1 MITISIINQKGGVG
15 KTTTAFALASGLTK
29 KGKKVLSIDLDPQR
43 NLSYAMEAN
52 TSEKHILS
60 VLQASTTMEESI
72 QKLPQGDILSSS
84 PFLVAAESMFTQV
97 GKEFL
102 LQESLETVEQHYDF
116 CILDAPPTL
125 GIMTINA
132 LTAAQAVVIP
142 AQADIFS
149 FQGIEDL
156 ALNIQS
162 VKKYFNSNLCILGIL
177 LTRYNGRS
185 IVTREVS
192 ELMER
197 NASKLQ
203 TTVFAQKIRECS
215 ALKESQV
222 MQENIF
228 DYASKSNA
236 SLDYMALTEEIQ
248 GLLETLLKTVEK

>member
-1 MITISIINQKGGVG
+1 MKIIAIINQKGGVG
-15 KTTTAFALASGLTK
+15 KTTTAFSLSSALRK
-29 KGKKVLSIDLDPQR
+29 KGKRVLSIDLDPQR

-52 TSEKHILS
+52 TNEKHVLS
-60 VLQASTTMEESI
+60 VLQSSTTLVESI
-72 QKLPQGDILSSS
+72 QQLPQGDILASS

-102 LQESLETVEQHYDF
+102 LKESLYSVEQDYDF
-116 CILDAPPTL
+116 CVLDAPPTL

-132 LTAAQAVVIP
+132 LTAAHGVVIP

-149 FQGIEDL
+149 CQGIDDL
-156 ALNIQS
+156 ALNIES
-162 VKKYFNSNLCILGIL
+162 VRKYFNPNLKILGIL

-197 NASKLQ
+197 NAGKLQ
-203 TTVFAQKIRECS
+203 TNLFQSKIRECT

-222 MQENIF
+222 MQQNIF
-228 DYASKSNA
+228 DYSKKSNA
-236 SLDYMALTEEIQ
+236 AADYMALTDEI
-248 GLLETLLKTVEK
+248 LEIEV

>member
-1 MITISIINQKGGVG
+1 MFTIAIINQKGGVG
-15 KTTTAFALASGLTK
+15 KTTTAFALASAFAK

-43 NLSYAMEAN
+43 NLSYAMGAN
-52 TSEKHILS
+52 TSEKHVLS
-60 VLQASTTMEESI
+60 VLQSSTTMGESI
-72 QKLPQGDILSSS
+72 QHLPQGDILASS

-102 LQESLETVEQHYDF
+102 LKESLSTVAENYDF
-116 CILDAPPTL
+116 CLLDAPPTL

-132 LTAAQAVVIP
+132 LTSAQGVVIP

-156 ALNIQS
+156 AMNMES
-162 VKKYFNSNLCILGIL
+162 VKKYFNPDLQILGIL
-177 LTRYNGRS
+177 LTRYNSRS

-197 NASKLQ
+197 NACKLQ
-203 TTVFAQKIRECS
+203 TALFASKIRECS

-228 DYASKSNA
+228 DYAKKSNA
-236 SLDYMALTEEIQ
+236 SLDYMALADEIL
-248 GLLETLLKTVEK
+248 GKEG

>member
-1 MITISIINQKGGVG
+1 MKTIAIINQKGGVG
-15 KTTTAFALASGLTK
+15 KTTTAFALAAALGK
-29 KGKKVLSIDLDPQR
+29 AGKKTLSIDLDSQR
-43 NLSYAMEAN
+43 NLSYAMGAN
-52 TSEKHILS
+52 TSEKHVLS
-60 VLQASTTMEESI
+60 VLQASTTLEESI
-72 QKLPQGDILSSS
+72 QTVPEGDILASS

-102 LQESLETVEQHYDF
+102 LKESLSSLGDRYDY

-132 LTAAQAVVIP
+132 LTASHGVVIP

-156 ALNIQS
+156 AMNMESIR
-162 VKKYFNSNLCILGIL
+162 KYFNPQLQIDGIL

-197 NASKLQ
+197 NAGKLHCKL
-203 TTVFAQKIRECS
+203 FESRIRECS

-228 DYASKSNA
+228 DYAPKSNA
-236 SLDYMALTEEIQ
+236 AQDYLAFTQEI
-248 GLLETLLKTVEK
+248 LEIT

>member
-1 MITISIINQKGGVG
+1 MNIIAIINQKGGVG
-15 KTTTAFALASGLTK
+15 KTTTACALSSALLK

-43 NLSYAMEAN
+43 NLSYAMNAN
-52 TSEKHILS
+52 TSEKHVLS
-60 VLQASTTMEESI
+60 VLQSSTTMVESI
-72 QKLPQGDILSSS
+72 QSLPQGDILASS
-84 PFLVAAESMFTQV
+84 PFLVAAETMFTQV

-102 LQESLETVEQHYDF
+102 LKESLATVAEQYDF

-132 LTAAQAVVIP
+132 LTAAQSVVIP

-162 VKKYFNSNLCILGIL
+162 VKKYFNPNLNILGIL

-192 ELMER
+192 ELIER
-197 NASKLQ
+197 NASKLNTKLFQ
-203 TTVFAQKIRECS
+203 AKIRECS

-228 DYASKSNA
+228 DYAPKSNA
-236 SLDYMALTEEIQ
+236 TIDYMELAQEI
-248 GLLETLLKTVEK
+248 LEQEI